1 MSIHFLKE
9 VFLEYFNIEN
19 RNFKTHENLY
29 INISPDDY
37 FNPNVSSFIFCAWLC
52 KDLSY
57 NYCAYWEK
65 TFMLRRR
72 ELTISLYTIKT
83 VGIFFVC
90 RHFYQIA
97 IVWSLYIHGVHVCI
111 LTMTDISS
119 STQPFTTLMFTLNKY
134 QNNH

>member
-29 INISPDDY
+29 INISLDDC

-97 IVWSLYIHGVHVCI
+97 IVWSLYIHGVNRFA
-111 LTMTDISS
+111 LTVTDVTSS
-119 STQPFTTLMFTLNKY
+119 PVSLTTFMLAL
-134 QNNH
+134 

>member
-1 MSIHFLKE
+1 MPTVLIVYREIVSSRRLNINMSIHFLKE

-29 INISPDDY
+29 INISLDDC

-83 VGIFFVC
+83 RKFRPFRNTSFVIL
-90 RHFYQIA
+90 F
-97 IVWSLYIHGVHVCI
+97 SLE
-111 LTMTDISS
+111 
-119 STQPFTTLMFTLNKY
+119 F
-134 QNNH
+134 